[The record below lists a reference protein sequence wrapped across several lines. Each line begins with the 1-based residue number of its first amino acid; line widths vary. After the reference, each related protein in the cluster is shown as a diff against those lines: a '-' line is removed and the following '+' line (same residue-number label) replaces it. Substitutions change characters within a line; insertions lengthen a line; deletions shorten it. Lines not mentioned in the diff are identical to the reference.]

1 MAKHTKKPKGTIK
14 MLDKIKRLIEKIKYY
29 FSHEACYNDMEQQG
43 IAVFGMC
50 CGVTGGDRN
59 SEYLS
64 YQCMDCPYLTLS
76 KRSELDAR

>member
-1 MAKHTKKPKGTIK
+1 MF
-14 MLDKIKRLIEKIKYY
+14 DKIKKIIEKIKNY
-29 FSHEACYNDMEQQG
+29 FSHETCYNDMEKQG

-64 YQCMDCPYLTLS
+64 SQCMDCPYLTLS
-76 KRSELDAR
+76 KRGENNAR